1 MNEGCNGICVRAY
14 EILPG
19 YGSEI
24 AIPHPDCEVH
34 GKPAAEVRSTATTAQ
49 TVQGRPVGGDPSF
62 GQKIT
67 LTADETKE
75 TK

>member
-24 AIPHPDCEVH
+24 AIPHPGCEVH
-34 GKPAAEVRSTATTAQ
+34 GKPAAEGT
-49 TVQGRPVGGDPSF
+49 
-62 GQKIT
+62 GQPTNQEVKS
-67 LTADETKE
+67 
-75 TK
+75 